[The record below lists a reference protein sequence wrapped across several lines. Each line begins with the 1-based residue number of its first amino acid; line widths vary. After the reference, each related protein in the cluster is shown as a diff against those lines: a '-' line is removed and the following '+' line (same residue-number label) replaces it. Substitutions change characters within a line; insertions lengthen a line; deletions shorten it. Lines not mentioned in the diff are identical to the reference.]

1 MKKNYLTLMIAILS
15 WALISCEAK
24 EETHADRK
32 VRLQIEISKRAG
44 FPMSAQEIKE
54 YRREVEKEDSIK
66 AYNQAQ

>member
-24 EETHADRK
+24 EETHADRM
-32 VRLQIEISKRAG
+32 VRLQIDISKKAG
-44 FPMSAQEIKE
+44 FPMTTEEIKE
-54 YRREVEKEDSIK
+54 YRIKVEREDSIK